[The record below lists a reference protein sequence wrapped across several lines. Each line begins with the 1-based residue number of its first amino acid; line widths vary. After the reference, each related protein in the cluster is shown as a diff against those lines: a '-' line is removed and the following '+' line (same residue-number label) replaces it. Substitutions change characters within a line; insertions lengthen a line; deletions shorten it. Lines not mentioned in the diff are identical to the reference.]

1 MWRSFIFIII
11 ETWEPASLQW
21 SPFKNSDSEQIFSYL
36 LTAQKIRFSIKNFFS
51 KCDQIHSLL
60 LIWSHLLKKS
70 FIENF
75 ILVQCGFCRNELAP
89 NTKLNLKYEKLSS
102 NLDVCSTS
110 TRPIGK
116 SDDFIRRL
124 IDTYST

>member
-1 MWRSFIFIII
+1 MRF
-11 ETWEPASLQW
+11 LQ
-21 SPFKNSDSEQIFSYL
+21 QIYCIFSEHL
-36 LTAQKIRFSIKNFFS
+36 FLRTPLDGCTAQKMKFSIKDFFS

-75 ILVQCGFCRNELAP
+75 IFVQYGFCRNELAP